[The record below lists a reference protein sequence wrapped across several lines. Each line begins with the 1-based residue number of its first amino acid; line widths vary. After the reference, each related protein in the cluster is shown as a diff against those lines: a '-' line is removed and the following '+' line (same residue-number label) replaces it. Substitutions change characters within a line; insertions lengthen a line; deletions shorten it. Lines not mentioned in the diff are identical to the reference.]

1 MLETVRR
8 FAVSL
13 KDSVISDGPLVIGT
27 LLALVAGLGF
37 LVLSASIM
45 LALTPFIIGGVLYI
59 RWRIRKALR
68 QAQETRGQTVDAEY
82 HIIEIRR
89 D

>member
-1 MLETVRR
+1 VLESVRR
-8 FAVSL
+8 FINRL
-13 KDSVISDGPLVIGT
+13 KDSVISECPIVIGT
-27 LLALVAGLGF
+27 IFALLAGLGF

-45 LALTPFIIGGVLYI
+45 LVLTPFVIGGVLYI
-59 RWRIRKALR
+59 RWRIRKAIR